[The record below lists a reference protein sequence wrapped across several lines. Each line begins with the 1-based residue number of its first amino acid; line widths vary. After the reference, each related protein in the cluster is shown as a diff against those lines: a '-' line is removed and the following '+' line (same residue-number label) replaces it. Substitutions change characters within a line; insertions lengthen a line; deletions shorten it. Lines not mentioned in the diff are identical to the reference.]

1 MDWSDVAETVGKV
14 APIAGGA
21 LAGQAGSAIGG
32 LLARALG
39 VEATPEALEQAVA
52 NPEAAAKLKAIESEH
67 QREIM
72 SMTLQAET
80 NRLAEVNATMRT
92 EAKADD
98 AYVRRWRPTFGYL
111 VAVSWAL
118 QSIAIGWTIVASPEE
133 AGIVAQAITALTPMW
148 SVALAILGINVHK
161 RSQDKQVSAGQRPT
175 GFMDAIGAIR
185 NK

>member
-21 LAGQAGSAIGG
+21 LGGPAGSAIGD

-39 VEATPEALEQAVA
+39 VEATPESLKKATE
-52 NPEAAAKLKAIESEH
+52 NPEAAAKLKAIEHEH

-92 EAKADD
+92 EVKADD

-118 QSIAIGWTIVASPEE
+118 QSIAIGWTIVATPEE
-133 AGIVAQAITALTPMW
+133 AGTVAQSITALTPMW

-161 RSQDKQVSAGQRPT
+161 RSQDKQVSAGQQPV
-175 GFMDAIGAIR
+175 GFMGALSAIR
-185 NK
+185 KK